1 MTTFKIN
8 DKVIIVGHEGLN
20 GTCGKITRIYPDGSI
35 IVKEHI
41 GGGRSSTTLHEIR
54 HSTEKERQ
62 DVIEMNKEL
71 HKMLDEVET

>member
-1 MTTFKIN
+1 MTTFKVN

-35 IVKEHI
+35 VIKEHI
-41 GGGRSSTTLHEIR
+41 GGGRSYATLSEIR

-62 DVIEMNKEL
+62 DVVKMNKEL
-71 HKMLDEVET
+71 HKMLDEIKS